1 MREAIFC
8 GSFDPFT
15 LGHYNIACRAA
26 KLFDKLY
33 VAIGVN
39 SSKQRFMEIE
49 VSQEMISKVF
59 TNVQNIEVLSY
70 EGLTSDLCV
79 KLNVFTLVHGLRSAI
94 DLHYEQD
101 LALVNSSI
109 DSRIENIYLLSDPRD
124 MHISSTAVKE
134 LNKYNRDVSLYL
146 PPNFK
151 L

>member
-15 LGHYNIACRAA
+15 LGHYNIVCRAA
-26 KLFDKLY
+26 KMFDKLY

-39 SSKQRFMEIE
+39 SSKVRFLDIE
-49 VSQEMISKVF
+49 RSTEMLNEVF
-59 TNVQNIEVLSY
+59 AAVDNIEVISY
-70 EGLTSDLCV
+70 EGLTSELCK
-79 KLNVFTLVHGLRSAI
+79 KLGVFVLVHGLRSAI

-101 LALVNSSI
+101 LALVNSSL
-109 DSRIENIYLLSDPRD
+109 DNRIENVYLLSDPKD

-134 LNKYNRDVSLYL
+134 LHKYGCDVSAYL
-146 PPNFK
+146 PPNIK

>member
-1 MREAIFC
+1 MKKAIFC

-39 SSKQRFMEIE
+39 SSKVRFMDLER
-49 VSQEMISKVF
+49 SKEMLSRVF
-59 TNVQNIEVLSY
+59 GDIDNIEVVSY
-70 EGLTSDLCV
+70 EGLTSDLC
-79 KLNVFTLVHGLRSAI
+79 KQLDVFVLVHGLRSAI

-101 LALVNSSI
+101 LALVNSSL
-109 DSRIENIYLLSDPRD
+109 DSRIENVYLLSDPKD

-134 LNKYNRDVSLYL
+134 LHKYGCDVSAYL
-146 PPNFK
+146 PPNVK